1 MHIHFERTKE
11 STAAHFALLSA
22 TVIIAQQVAGKATRD
37 SLFLSYFA
45 VTDLPKVVIAGGI
58 LSIFGVLLMSKLL
71 VRFGPALLV
80 PVAFGISAALHIGEW
95 FLFGIAPEIAT
106 LLLYFHIAIFGAVLI
121 SGFWS
126 LVNERFDPHTA
137 KKTIVQVAAAA
148 TLGGILGGL
157 VAERVASFMALQAML
172 LVLAGMHAVCSFSV
186 SRVGAASDHHVE
198 SAAPPGFTL
207 GLQIL
212 QKTPYLQQMAVLMA
226 LTAGISALLDYAL
239 KAEAAQRFE
248 SGESLITFFAT
259 FYAAAG
265 VLSFLIQSTLGR
277 KALKQLGLGKTLAVL
292 PGSIVLVG
300 LISTLVTNIW
310 TIVFMRGVQAVLT
323 HSLHRSGFELLYAP
337 LAPDQKRP
345 TKSIIDVGSDR
356 LGDILGG
363 GLVLLLIT
371 ALVEVPTALIAG
383 IAVVAGGLTLFVV
396 FRLHRGY
403 IEQLALSLRSRPLTA
418 AGLPGMIPGARL
430 TQPPPNATVGMMQ
443 TSTDLGKQ
451 SKAIAEHVEF
461 PNPETPQ
468 YEPLPAL
475 TERIDDTIIAAVGEL
490 RSHNTRRIQHILN
503 RDQFDPVLTPHV
515 IPLLAHEELA
525 RDATKTLTRI
535 ASPIVGQL
543 VDAMLN
549 MSNPLLV
556 RTRIPRV
563 LESCVSLRAV
573 DGLLLGLSTEPFEIR
588 YRCGQSLT
596 RMISNNEFLSVPGES
611 IFAAVQRELDVDEN
625 VWKSR
630 NLSTIK
636 TEAHVSEKQTPDY
649 SLEHVFT
656 LLGLILDHEAIQLSL
671 HAITHGDTNL
681 RGTALEYLENV
692 LPERVRTSLWRYIRG
707 PVAVKKTQRS
717 NTEIVNDLLRSARS
731 ILADRSQSVEYPV
744 RMEGRYTI
752 ISLTGELD
760 LNVSPR
766 ARQQILKYLDK
777 QNNVMVD
784 MSAVGYIDSSAIA
797 SLVEGLQHAKK
808 NKVDFGLLGVT
819 QATMRVLQLT
829 RLDKVF
835 PIYASMEAL
844 K

>member
-1 MHIHFERTKE
+1 MHIRFERTKE

-58 LSIFGVLLMSKLL
+58 LSIFGVLLMSRLL
-71 VRFGPALLV
+71 ARFGPALLV
-80 PVAFGISAALHIGEW
+80 PAAFGISATLHICEW

-106 LLLYFHIAIFGAVLI
+106 LVLYFHIAVFGAVLI

-137 KKTIVQVAAAA
+137 KKTIAQVAAAA

-157 VAERVASFMALQAML
+157 VAERVASIMAIQAML

-186 SRVGAASDHHVE
+186 SRVGGTSDQHVE
-198 SAAPPGFTL
+198 STAPPGFTL
-207 GLQIL
+207 GLRIL
-212 QKTPYLQQMAVLMA
+212 HKTAYLKQMALLMT
-226 LTAGISALLDYAL
+226 LTAGIAALLDYAL

-248 SGESLITFFAT
+248 SGESLITFFAI

-277 KALKQLGLGKTLAVL
+277 NALKQLGLGKTLAVL
-292 PGSIVLVG
+292 PASIVLVG
-300 LISTLVTNIW
+300 LISTLMTNIW

-337 LAPDQKRP
+337 LALDQKRP

-371 ALVEVPTALIAG
+371 VLVEVPTALIAG
-383 IAVVAGGLTLFVV
+383 IAVVAAALTLFVV
-396 FRLHRGY
+396 FRLHHGY

-418 AGLPGMIPGARL
+418 LGLPKNIPSARP
-430 TQPPPNATVGMMQ
+430 TQPQPNAPVGITK
-443 TSTDLGKQ
+443 TSTDL
-451 SKAIAEHVEF
+451 SKRSKEIAEPVKR
-461 PNPETPQ
+461 PKPETPPK
-468 YEPLPAL
+468 ESMPAV
-475 TERIDDTIIAAVGEL
+475 TERISDSIIAAVGEL
-490 RSHNTRRIQHILN
+490 RSHNTGRIQRILN
-503 RDQFDPVLTPHV
+503 RDQFDPILTPHV
-515 IPLLAHEELA
+515 IPLLAHTELA

-535 ASPIVGQL
+535 ASSIVGQL
-543 VDAMLN
+543 VDTMLN
-549 MSNPLLV
+549 MNNSLV
-556 RTRIPRV
+556 VRARLPRV
-563 LESCVSLRAV
+563 LESCVSSRAV
-573 DGLLLGLSTEPFEIR
+573 DGLLLGLATEPFEIR
-588 YRCGQSLT
+588 FRCGQSLT
-596 RMISNNEFLSVPGES
+596 RIISNNEFLSVS
-611 IFAAVQRELDVDEN
+611 RKTIFTVVQRELDVDEN

-630 NLSTIK
+630 NLSIAKATP
-636 TEAHVSEKQTPDY
+636 HSSQKQSPDY
-649 SLEHVFT
+649 GLEHVFT
-656 LLGLILDHEAIQLSL
+656 LLGLILDREAIQLSL
-671 HAITHGDTNL
+671 HAITRGDTNL

-692 LPERVRTSLWRYIRG
+692 LPERVCASLWRYVRG
-707 PVAVKKTQRS
+707 PVAIKKTTRS

-731 ILADRSQSVEYPV
+731 ILGDRSKLVEYPV

-752 ISLTGELD
+752 ISLIGELD
-760 LNVSPR
+760 LNVSPL

-777 QNNVMVD
+777 KNNVMVD
-784 MSAVGYIDSSAIA
+784 MSAVDYIDSSAIA

-808 NKVDFGLLGVT
+808 QKLDFGLLGVT